1 MNFDDFDTQIQ
12 IDELEPFIPTEADY
26 MEYGLDI
33 GLDAWK
39 EGAD

>member
-12 IDELEPFIPTEADY
+12 IEEVEPFFPTEADY
-26 MEYGLDI
+26 MGYDI
-33 GLDAWK
+33 GEDLWK